1 MCDDKREGLSQ
12 LEKLAQALN
21 ERRARYLNMA
31 NCTPGNDLARQQKHE
46 AIGYLRALD
55 DIAADMGLKTEVRYT
70 T

>member
-1 MCDDKREGLSQ
+1 MCDDRNTGQ
-12 LEKLAQALN
+12 LEKLALALTS
-21 ERRARYLNMA
+21 RRAQKKYMA
-31 NCTPGNDLARQQKHE
+31 TCDPGNAMAQRSKDE